1 MQTAGRSLGLLRT
14 SSRERPALRA
24 RVTTVNAAP
33 GKLDEFIKVY
43 TESPVPVAK
52 QQKGFEGTLLLTDPD
67 IGTTIVIS
75 LWASAEDMTAGE
87 NSGYYKAQID
97 SRKHLF
103 AGTPVREYFNV
114 SARA

>member
-1 MQTAGRSLGLLRT
+1 M
-14 SSRERPALRA
+14 RA
-24 RVTTVNAAP
+24 RVTTVDCAP
-33 GKLDEFIKVY
+33 GKLDEFVKVY
-43 TESPVPVAK
+43 TESTVPVAK
-52 QQKGFEGTLLLTDPD
+52 QQKGFEGALLLTDPD
-67 IGTTIVIS
+67 TNKTIVIS

-103 AGTPVREYFNV
+103 AGTPVREYFDV